1 MITLPII
8 GRSPAAVISRA
19 RMLGFECWPY
29 RAERRA
35 NGTWVHYYRKADQ
48 KVPACR
54 TAANLLRT
62 EGELTA

>member
-8 GRSPAAVISRA
+8 GRNPAAVISRA

-48 KVPACR
+48 KVAPRR
-54 TAANLLRT
+54 TADNLLRT
-62 EGELTA
+62 EEELFA